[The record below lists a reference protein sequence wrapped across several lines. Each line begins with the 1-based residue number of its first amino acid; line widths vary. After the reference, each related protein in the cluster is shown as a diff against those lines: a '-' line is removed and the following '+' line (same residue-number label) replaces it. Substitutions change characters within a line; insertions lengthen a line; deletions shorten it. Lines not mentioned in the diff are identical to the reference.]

1 MRARQQPPSR
11 GQGFFDDALPE
22 TKGPAKGG
30 KGGWGAPAMLLA
42 LLLVGALGVL
52 RFRVNPTAVSTA
64 LRGWRGRSG
73 AEVGYA
79 SAPPA
84 FCPAVTPGRPLF
96 QRVWP
101 PMPGVAPL
109 PPVNCTWAEISYP
122 VETGWPAARD
132 NLRMCIHDPAVDQSI
147 SRSIAT
153 KKRWLDHSNIRALA
167 DMGPCSKTRPLFL
180 DVGANIGTYA
190 IVAAVLGCHVVAIEA
205 MSANAGRVLE
215 TFRAAGL
222 LDSLTL
228 YHNAV
233 GLRPG
238 TDMYFRFDAGN
249 PGVSSVV
256 NNQAAARQLAGDTTA
271 PGEAQLLEQV
281 SIITID
287 DLFLPV
293 GVLDP
298 LAVSFVKIDVEGT
311 DAIALSG
318 ASRLFSTPGAVP
330 FASIEV
336 NMFDLRRT
344 KCDAAG
350 LWDWLHASFGGAY
363 VFRAFTVV
371 PPAQVAAVA
380 AGLRGDVPRVAA
392 GLEPLY
398 EYPLSL
404 SDLWLVRGW
413 VREEG
418 SGITWPASL
427 EKW

>member
-1 MRARQQPPSR
+1 MRARQQPPRHGLAEEEPSAEKAHKAMQGGR
-11 GQGFFDDALPE
+11 GRLCA
-22 TKGPAKGG
+22 
-30 KGGWGAPAMLLA
+30 LA
-42 LLLVGALGVL
+42 LLLVAALGLL
-52 RFRVNPTAVSTA
+52 RLLRVNPIAVSAA

-73 AEVGYA
+73 FA
-79 SAPPA
+79 SLPPA
-84 FCPAVTPGRPLF
+84 FCPSVSPGRSLF
-96 QRVWP
+96 KRVWP
-101 PMPGVAPL
+101 PTGAAPL
-109 PPVNCTWAEISYP
+109 PPVNCTWATISYP

-132 NLRMCIHDPAVDQSI
+132 NLRTCIHDPSVDQSI

-167 DMGPCSKTRPLFL
+167 DMGPCSEARPIFL

-190 IVAAVLGCHVVAIEA
+190 IAAAVLGCHVVAIEA
-205 MSANAGRVLE
+205 MSANAVRIIE

-238 TDMYFRFDAGN
+238 TEMYFRFDVGN
-249 PGVSSVV
+249 PGVSAVV
-256 NNQAAARQLAGDTTA
+256 NNQAAARELAEGSAA
-271 PGEAQLLEQV
+271 PGEAKLLERV
-281 SIITID
+281 SIVTID
-287 DLFLPV
+287 DLFLPI
-293 GVLDP
+293 GDLDP

-318 ASRLFSTPGAVP
+318 ASRLFSTPGSVP
-330 FASIEV
+330 FASIEM
-336 NMFDLRRT
+336 NLFDLRQS

-350 LWDWLHASFGGAY
+350 LWDWLHASFGAAY

-371 PPAQVAAVA
+371 PPSQVATGA
-380 AGLRGDVPRVAA
+380 AGLRGDAPRVAA
-392 GLEPLY
+392 GLAPLY

-404 SDLWLVRGW
+404 SDLWMVRGW
-413 VREEG
+413 VRDEG